1 MSRKLSTVLEKVSYR
16 RIESII
22 GVSYKVLIRYDEG
35 TSVSE
40 ENLTIIT
47 ETINRVETDPEYKVL
62 FYEKPK
68 KAEKKQ
74 SLEESRKEKN
84 ELKETISQLGQQI
97 AQMGTGNESENEKT
111 IKVQNA
117 GVYGSMENAE
127 FKMEDTEIRF
137 D

>member
-1 MSRKLSTVLEKVSYR
+1 MSRKLSTILEKVSYR

-40 ENLTIIT
+40 ENLKIIT